1 MSSKVFAIYPIFPDL
16 NHVHLLS
23 KEPALTM
30 RPVKGPK
37 RCGGLFEI
45 KLIIRELDMEK
56 EFHLRGIFIFMHSF
70 TVQVN
75 DTPMSNMSHAEAV
88 AFLRACGSEVRLRLY
103 RDHAATPLSPMSP
116 KEEPTDSDAPLNRP
130 KPPLR

>member
-1 MSSKVFAIYPIFPDL
+1 MWKNSLHFQ
-16 NHVHLLS
+16 
-23 KEPALTM
+23 
-30 RPVKGPK
+30 
-37 RCGGLFEI
+37 
-45 KLIIRELDMEK
+45 
-56 EFHLRGIFIFMHSF
+56 GILKIMHSLNA
-70 TVQVN
+70 QVN